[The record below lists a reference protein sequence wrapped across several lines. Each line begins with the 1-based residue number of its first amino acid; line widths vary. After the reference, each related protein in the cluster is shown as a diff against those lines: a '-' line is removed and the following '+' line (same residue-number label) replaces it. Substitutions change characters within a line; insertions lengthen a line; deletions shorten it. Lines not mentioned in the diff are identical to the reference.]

1 MGFFPSPKGLERL
14 DLSGT
19 RGWETRDEVGFLH
32 GLGTHRPLDYRRE
45 SLTRPQ
51 LLVRYIEAARHRV
64 DWGDMDRDTVVKVAR
79 RLLNE
84 ETRHA

>member
-1 MGFFPSPKGLERL
+1 MGFFPSLKDLERP

-51 LLVRYIEAARHRV
+51 LLVRYLEAARHRV
-64 DWGDMDRDTVVKVAR
+64 DWGDMDRDTVVQVAR
-79 RLLNE
+79 NLLAKE
-84 ETRHA
+84 

>member
-1 MGFFPSPKGLERL
+1 MGFFPSPKGLARL
-14 DLSGT
+14 DLSGA

-64 DWGDMDRDTVVKVAR
+64 DWGEMDRDTVVQVAR
-79 RLLNE
+79 NLLAKD
-84 ETRHA
+84 TPR